1 MKSDSQRDSWM
12 CVCCVLVRGQGS
24 ALGVQGGRG
33 DEEMPFDGKILG
45 SLDADDSWGAVR
57 TNR

>member
-1 MKSDSQRDSWM
+1 M
-12 CVCCVLVRGQGS
+12 CVCCVLVRG
-24 ALGVQGGRG
+24 LGVQGGRG

-45 SLDADDSWGAVR
+45 FLDADDSWGAVR